1 MKRLSLIIILV
12 LSIGSISFAQNT
24 DDALRY
30 SRLFYIGTARFMS
43 MGGAFTALGGD
54 ISSLSQNPAG
64 LGVFRSSEITITPQ
78 LEYFKSASL
87 FNGSSSNDFLYN
99 FNLGQVGI
107 VANLIK
113 NESESGLIT
122 LNFGYSF
129 NRTSNLT
136 QTIVVD
142 GISNSSSLTDYWVD
156 EAKDKTKDQLSILD
170 NKVLDAYLAWSTYL
184 IDSLSG
190 SNNRYGTVYSNYG
203 DNLPSVY
210 GQNMRRVVTNTGFT
224 GEHAISIGGNY
235 SNKLFFGA
243 TLGITTL
250 SYERK
255 YEHSESTN
263 VSLPSS
269 FTDFNYTL
277 YYKDNGTGFNL
288 KLGAIYKPIEILRI
302 GFAFHSPTI
311 YHVNRYVYDN
321 ISTHFSDGG
330 SYNASNDASRF
341 SYGFTTPFSVLTGV
355 ALQVK
360 KIALLSLDYE
370 FVDYSAAK
378 FFETGD
384 GYDYTDKNNEIKQS
398 LGTTNNIRLGA
409 EVRLNNIYLRGGY
422 GYYGK
427 AWKSNQENKNQDYST
442 LSFGIGFREKNVFA
456 DFGFST
462 MTNKDKYILYTSSAG
477 SAISDLNMTRNLFAV
492 TLGYKFGY

>member
-1 MKRLSLIIILV
+1 MKRLSFIIILV

-24 DDALRY
+24 DDALKY
-30 SRLFYIGTARFMS
+30 SRIFYTGTARFMS

-78 LEYFKSASL
+78 LEYFKSGSS
-87 FNGSSSNDFLYN
+87 FNGTSSNDFLYN
-99 FNLGQVGI
+99 FNMGQGGI

-122 LNFGYSF
+122 LNLGYSF
-129 NRTSNLT
+129 SRTNNLT
-136 QTIVVD
+136 QTIVVN
-142 GISNSSSLTDYWVD
+142 GISSSSSLADYW
-156 EAKDKTKDQLSILD
+156 ADKAGGFTKDQLSMSEND
-170 NKVLDAYLAWSTYL
+170 VLDAYLAWGTYV
-184 IDSLSG
+184 IDSLPG
-190 SNNRYGTVYSNYG
+190 SDNSYGTVYSNYG

-210 GQNMRRVVTNTGFT
+210 GQNMKRVVTNTGYT

-250 SYERK
+250 SYESK
-255 YEHSESTN
+255 YEHSESTD
-263 VSLPSS
+263 VTFPSK
-269 FTDFNYTL
+269 FKDFDYTL

-302 GFAFHSPTI
+302 GFAFHSPTV
-311 YHVNRYVYDN
+311 YHINEYLYDN
-321 ISTHFSDGG
+321 ISTHVYGDN
-330 SYNASNDASRF
+330 YTASNTATRF
-341 SYGFTTPFSVLTGV
+341 SYGLTTPFKVMLGG

-360 KIALLSLDYE
+360 KIALFSVDYE

-384 GYDYTDKNNEIKQS
+384 GFDYTKKNQAIKQS
-398 LGTTNNIRLGA
+398 LGASNNIRLGA
-409 EVRLNNIYLRGGY
+409 EVRLSNIYLRGGY

-427 AWKSNQENKNQDYST
+427 AWKSNQDNKNQDYST
-442 LSFGIGFREKNVFA
+442 LSFGLGFREKNIFA

-462 MTNKDKYILYTSSAG
+462 MANKDKYLLYTSSAG
-477 SAISDLNMTRNLFAV
+477 SSMSDVNMTRNLFTV
-492 TLGYKFGY
+492 TFGYKFGY

>member
-30 SRLFYIGTARFMS
+30 SRLFYTGTARFMS

-64 LGVFRSSEITITPQ
+64 LGVFRSSEITLTPQ

-87 FNGSSSNDFLYN
+87 FNSTSSKDFLYN
-99 FNLGQVGI
+99 FNLGQGGI

-129 NRTSNLT
+129 SRTSNLT
-136 QTIVVD
+136 QTIVID
-142 GISNSSSLTDYWVD
+142 GKSSSSSLADYWAD
-156 EAKDKTKDQLSILD
+156 EADGFFTDQLSNSD
-170 NKVLDAYLAWSTYL
+170 NHVLDAFLAWDTWIIS
-184 IDSLSG
+184 SLPVSDTT
-190 SNNRYGTVYSNYG
+190 YGTVYSNY
-203 DNLPSVY
+203 DTLPSVY
-210 GQNMRRVVTNTGFT
+210 GQNMKRVVTNTGYT

-235 SNKLFFGA
+235 SNTLFFGA

-250 SYERK
+250 SYESK
-255 YEHSESTN
+255 YEHSESAGGTF
-263 VSLPSS
+263 PPQ
-269 FTDFNYTL
+269 FKDFDYTL

-288 KLGAIYKPIEILRI
+288 KLGLIYKPIEILRI
-302 GFAFHSPTI
+302 GFAFHSPTV
-311 YHVNRYVYDN
+311 YHINEYLYDN
-321 ISTHFSDGG
+321 ISSHVKGNNYTS
-330 SYNASNDASRF
+330 SNTASRF
-341 SYGFTTPFSVLTGV
+341 SYGLTTPFRVLCGV

-360 KIALLSLDYE
+360 KIALLSVDYE

-378 FFETGD
+378 YFETGD
-384 GYDYTDKNNEIKQS
+384 GWDYTSKNQDIKQS
-398 LGTTNNIRLGA
+398 LGSSNNIRLGA
-409 EVRLNNIYLRGGY
+409 EVRLSNIYLRGGY

-427 AWKSNQENKNQDYST
+427 AWKSGQDNENQSYNSISCG
-442 LSFGIGFREKNVFA
+442 LGFREKNIFA

-462 MTNKDKYILYTSSAG
+462 MANKDKYLLYTSSTG
-477 SAISDLNMTRNLFAV
+477 SPMSDVNMTRNLFTV
-492 TLGYKFGY
+492 TFGYKFGY